1 MTAPLHPAWSE
12 VARLLAS
19 GVGSIYPAA
28 GLLGRRGDSLQ
39 WASAV
44 GDATLDTWFDI
55 ASLTKALCTSV
66 LCMRAVASGRI
77 ALDEAVLPGV
87 PVESLLRHESGL
99 PAWLPLHA
107 AAPPAS
113 RADLF
118 DAARA
123 APREPRGVRAVYSD
137 LGFILLAD
145 LLEQRLGQ
153 RLDVAFAELIS
164 RLDCELTFRPLDV
177 AEPAQRIAAS
187 RCAPTRRESPNREP
201 LQGVVH
207 DDNARALLGVSGHA
221 GLFGTPRGVA
231 DLSSALLDVYHGV
244 DTPAA
249 AALAIPTAVVRA
261 FFALPDPRPEAGHA
275 PGSTWG
281 LGWDHPSP
289 HPTVASPLASPPASS
304 GVAPAAPSSAGSL
317 WPRTGVGHLGFT
329 GCSLWLDPGATRD
342 RALTAVFLSNRVCV
356 ATPDEAA
363 ATQAGIKRLR
373 PPLHDA
379 IYRALTADRD
389 E

>member
-1 MTAPLHPAWSE
+1 MSAALTPLWSE

-28 GLLGRRGDSLQ
+28 GLLCRRGDSTP

-44 GDATLDTWFDI
+44 GDAGLDTWFDI

-66 LCMRAVASGRI
+66 LCMRAVAAGRI

-99 PAWLPLHA
+99 PAWLPLYA

-123 APREPRGVRAVYSD
+123 APREARGARAVYSD

-145 LLEQRLGQ
+145 LLERRLGM
-153 RLDVAFAELIS
+153 RLDAAFDALLS
-164 RLDCELTFRPLDV
+164 RLGCELTFRPLDV
-177 AEPAQRIAAS
+177 AEASQRIAAQ
-187 RCAPTRRESPNREP
+187 RCARTRRESPGREP

-207 DDNARALLGVSGHA
+207 DDNARAMLGVSGHA
-221 GLFGTPRGVA
+221 GLFGTLRGVA
-231 DLSSALLDVYHGV
+231 DLSSALLDVYHRC

-249 AALAIPTAVVRA
+249 AALALPTEIVRA
-261 FFALPDPRPEAGHA
+261 FWALPDPRPQAGHA

-289 HPTVASPLASPPASS
+289 LTEAGAP
-304 GVAPAAPSSAGSL
+304 PAAPSSAGSQ

-329 GCSLWLDPGATRD
+329 GCSLWIDPGATRD

-356 ATPDEAA
+356 ATPEEAT
-363 ATQAGIKRLR
+363 ATQAGIRALR
-373 PPLHDA
+373 PSLHDA

-389 E
+389 P